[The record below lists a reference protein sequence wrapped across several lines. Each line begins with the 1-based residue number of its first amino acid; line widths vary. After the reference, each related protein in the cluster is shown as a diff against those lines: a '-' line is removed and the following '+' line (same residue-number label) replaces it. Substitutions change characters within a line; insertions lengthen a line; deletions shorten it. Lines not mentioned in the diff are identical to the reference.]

1 MLLQQH
7 RCCFLNSGVR
17 ALVIFPF
24 SNFFMCSSLGS
35 DEKLRLSEFIGM
47 RAAFLDKTPDS
58 EEVETRAKKLSV
70 SQSNK

>member
-1 MLLQQH
+1 
-7 RCCFLNSGVR
+7 
-17 ALVIFPF
+17 
-24 SNFFMCSSLGS
+24 MCSSLES